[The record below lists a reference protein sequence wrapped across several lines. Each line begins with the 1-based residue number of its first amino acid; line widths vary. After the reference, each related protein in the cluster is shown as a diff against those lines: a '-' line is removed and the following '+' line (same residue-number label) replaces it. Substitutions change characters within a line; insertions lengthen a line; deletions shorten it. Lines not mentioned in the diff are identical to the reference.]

1 MWTFEE
7 KKKAIRLKINSSPGY
22 INFKA
27 CD

>member
-7 KKKAIRLKINSSPGY
+7 KKKAIRLKINSLPGY
-22 INFKA
+22 VNFYA